1 MELEVET
8 NPWNVL
14 SLEAFRFYNCPECD
28 DKYPTREQFVGHA
41 MISHQNARDTLPAI
55 LSDDSVQSILV
66 VEPEISV
73 DDVES
78 SIVLGLE
85 SNICIEPKCDP
96 NENSDGLEPTSDTEN
111 DENCESVVNSDAKC
125 GEVEP
130 KSDTEIDESCD
141 PSIQTNLD
149 DVFDTNTFEFEETKI
164 EKVEPAMFDT
174 ENEGNYESVNNTE
187 YGEVERVEP
196 KSDTEIVESGDPSII
211 QTNLD
216 DVFDT
221 NTFEFEETKIEIVE
235 PTFDNENVSNIEAT
249 SDTEMDENC
258 NVSNIQPVAV
268 VIKISNQEKTLADQR
283 MKSRKRSVKS
293 AFKKEK
299 ESEEDFQIDTKTNR
313 YRCNQCLRDFA
324 KKLRVKEHF
333 QAVHQGNPFKC
344 DQCSKVYF
352 SSGGLRNH
360 VLSVHESV
368 TKCSKC

>member
-55 LSDDSVQSILV
+55 LNDVSVQSILV
-66 VEPEISV
+66 VEPEVSV

-85 SNICIEPKCDP
+85 SNICIEPKYDP
-96 NENSDGLEPTSDTEN
+96 SEHSELSNVGLEPTSDTEN
-111 DENCESVVNSDAKC
+111 DE
-125 GEVEP
+125 VEP
-130 KSDTEIDESCD
+130 KYDTEMDESCD
-141 PSIQTNLD
+141 PSTIQTNLD

-164 EKVEPAMFDT
+164 EKVEP
-174 ENEGNYESVNNTE
+174 
-187 YGEVERVEP
+187 
-196 KSDTEIVESGDPSII
+196 
-211 QTNLD
+211 
-216 DVFDT
+216 
-221 NTFEFEETKIEIVE
+221 
-235 PTFDNENVSNIEAT
+235 TFDNENVENHDVSNIEAT
-249 SDTEMDENC
+249 PDTEMDENC
-258 NVSNIQPVAV
+258 NVSNIEATV
-268 VIKISNQEKTLADQR
+268 VIRISKQEKTVADQR
-283 MKSRKRSVKS
+283 LKSRKRSVKS
-293 AFKKEK
+293 AFEPKKAK

-313 YRCNQCLRDFA
+313 YKCNRCLRDFA
-324 KKLRVKEHF
+324 KKLRVKEHV

-344 DQCSKVYF
+344 DQCSKAYF

>member
-41 MISHQNARDTLPAI
+41 MISHQKARDTLPAI
-55 LSDDSVQSILV
+55 LNDDSVQSILV
-66 VEPEISV
+66 VEPEVSV
-73 DDVES
+73 DHVES
-78 SIVLGLE
+78 SIVRGLE

-141 PSIQTNLD
+141 PS
-149 DVFDTNTFEFEETKI
+149 
-164 EKVEPAMFDT
+164 
-174 ENEGNYESVNNTE
+174 
-187 YGEVERVEP
+187 
-196 KSDTEIVESGDPSII
+196 I

-368 TKCSKC
+368 TKCSKI